1 MTSDSSKEEPE
12 MFISCSVYLTVCSFL
27 KDRKGKHKQQNK
39 KLHRYIVL
47 SSVCYT
53 EHCLWPPPSW
63 VTQHHPESLHAFS
76 AFLGGRGFLHKS
88 IKPFMSAQV
97 KYQATQARKPKEGE
111 KKNQIGF
118 DMLNLRHAVG
128 AHSWHVI
135 NWKSFSDRLPNNPR
149 RVAATQGH
157 DKEGCIPEEDNGR
170 AQVDHVQK
178 KLLFLGNAFWCP
190 DLMWLS

>member
-76 AFLGGRGFLHKS
+76 AFLGGEGV
-88 IKPFMSAQV
+88 PAQINKTFYV
-97 KYQATQARKPKEGE
+97 SPSEIPSNTGKETKRRWE
-111 KKNQIGF
+111 KKSDWFWYAEFKTCSWSSQLTHYQLEII
-118 DMLNLRHAVG
+118 LRSLTQQPQKSGSHTG
-128 AHSWHVI
+128 PWQRGLYSW
-135 NWKSFSDRLPNNPR
+135 
-149 RVAATQGH
+149 G
-157 DKEGCIPEEDNGR
+157 G
-170 AQVDHVQK
+170 
-178 KLLFLGNAFWCP
+178 
-190 DLMWLS
+190 